1 MTVKVAYGFPFHTAP
16 PPPDLLDGQNL
27 TALARLVEE
36 CGFAAAWLTEHPVPG
51 QSWRDSGGHDA
62 LDPFVGLGLVA
73 AATSTLRLL
82 TYLAVVPYR
91 NPFLLA
97 KSVATLDALSD
108 GRVELGMGAGYMKSE
123 FHALGVD
130 FDERNTRFDQSLEA
144 MKLAWKGAPVTFEGA
159 GTSARN
165 VTAYPAPVQQPHP
178 PLWFGGNSQR
188 TLRRV
193 VDHGGGWMPLPNA
206 RDTARF
212 LRSPALETLDDL
224 AVLLAR
230 LRQLAAAAGRTE
242 PIDVMYWLPTVHEPD
257 EMATHL
263 ELAQRARELGV
274 TWFVVNGQGTTIGAA
289 RRFVEQYREHVLRPL
304 QGL

>member
-1 MTVKVAYGFPFHTAP
+1 VKVAYGFPFHTAP
-16 PPPDLLDGQNL
+16 PPPYLLDGQNL
-27 TALARLVEE
+27 ADLAVLVEE

-51 QSWRDSGGHDA
+51 QAWRESGGHDA

-97 KSVATLDALSD
+97 KSVATLDVLSG

-123 FHALGVD
+123 FVALGVN
-130 FDERNTRFDQSLEA
+130 FDERNTRFDESLEV
-144 MKLAWKGAPVTFEGA
+144 MKLAWQGEPVNFEGN
-159 GTSARN
+159 GISAHN
-165 VTAYPAPVQQPHP
+165 VTSFPATVQQPHP

-193 VDHGGGWMPLPNA
+193 VAHGRGWMPLPNA

-224 AVLLAR
+224 AVLLER
-230 LRQLAAAAGRTE
+230 LHELAAQAGRTD
-242 PIDVMYWLPTVHEPD
+242 PIDVMYWLPTVHEPAD
-257 EMATHL
+257 MALHVD
-263 ELAQRARELGV
+263 LAQRARELGV
-274 TWFVVNGQGTTIGAA
+274 TWFVVNGEGTTIHEA
-289 RRFVEQYREHVLRPL
+289 RGFVERYRERVLRRLEVP
-304 QGL
+304 

>member
-1 MTVKVAYGFPFHTAP
+1 VKVAYGFPFHDAP
-16 PPPDLLDGQNL
+16 PHPDLLVGSNL
-27 TALARLVEE
+27 SELAVLVEE

-51 QSWRDSGGHDA
+51 QAWRESGGHDA

-97 KSVATLDALSD
+97 KAVATLDVLSG

-130 FDERNTRFDQSLEA
+130 FDERNVLFDQSLEV
-144 MKLAWKGAPVTFEGA
+144 MKQAWRGEPVNFEGV
-159 GTSARN
+159 GVSARN
-165 VTAYPAPVQQPHP
+165 VTAFPVAAQQPNP

-193 VDHGGGWMPLPNA
+193 VTHGGGWMPLPNA

-224 AVLLAR
+224 AVLLGR
-230 LRQLAAAAGRTE
+230 LRTFAAEAGRTT
-242 PIDVMYWLPTVHEPD
+242 PVDVMYWLPTVHEPE
-257 EMATHL
+257 EMAHHVD
-263 ELAQRARELGV
+263 LARKAQELGV
-274 TWFVVNGQGTTIGAA
+274 TWFVVNGQGQTIGEA
-289 RRFVEQYREHVLRPL
+289 RVFVEQYREHVLDRLKIP
-304 QGL
+304 